1 MMLFLPCVQANR
13 TWCVLHVC
21 EDGRCVSSHDKHT
34 SQPQPHYT
42 SAHLWYLPA
51 VRGSPGPGAAR
62 NGRQTSA
69 RHGGGRRELGHE
81 VPQCDLGL
89 ANVSLKLLSTPFSHV
104 NPETSAESSVCS
116 LCFVSC
122 RSPSDKE
129 KAEMSEETSQSV
141 STQHRKAGDTTSS

>member
-13 TWCVLHVC
+13 TRCVLHVC

-51 VRGSPGPGAAR
+51 ARGSPGPGAAR
-62 NGRQTSA
+62 NGQQTSA

-89 ANVSLKLLSTPFSHV
+89 ANVSLKLLSPPFSHV
-104 NPETSAESSVCS
+104 QRAQCVPCVW
-116 LCFVSC
+116 
-122 RSPSDKE
+122 SP
-129 KAEMSEETSQSV
+129 
-141 STQHRKAGDTTSS
+141 AGHLPTRRRLRCLRRRANQ